1 MVETQTPLPD
11 NNDNNCDKTMAN
23 NSPKISF
30 GRALWLFLFLSP
42 VDLGSPARSWLV
54 LESAH
59 MFRVECSSTALHNLY
74 IK

>member
-30 GRALWLFLFLSP
+30 GRAAALSLP
-42 VDLGSPARSWLV
+42 LAS
-54 LESAH
+54 
-59 MFRVECSSTALHNLY
+59 
-74 IK
+74 